1 MSEATETPST
11 EGSPASL
18 RSRLAAPALAV
29 LAVLCCL
36 GAPLIVGAAGALTA
50 GAVFGIVAGG
60 LALLGLCLWAARR
73 LTRQRAC

>member
-1 MSEATETPST
+1 MSEASETSVAR
-11 EGSPASL
+11 ESPASW
-18 RSRLAAPALAV
+18 RSRLAAPALGV

-60 LALLGLCLWAARR
+60 LALLGLCLWARRR
-73 LTRQRAC
+73 LTEPSGS

>member
-1 MSEATETPST
+1 MSGATEIPAAQ
-11 EGSPASL
+11 ESPASW

-29 LAVLCCL
+29 LAVACCL

-60 LALLGLCLWAARR
+60 LALLGLCPWATRR
-73 LTRQRAC
+73 LTKQRSC